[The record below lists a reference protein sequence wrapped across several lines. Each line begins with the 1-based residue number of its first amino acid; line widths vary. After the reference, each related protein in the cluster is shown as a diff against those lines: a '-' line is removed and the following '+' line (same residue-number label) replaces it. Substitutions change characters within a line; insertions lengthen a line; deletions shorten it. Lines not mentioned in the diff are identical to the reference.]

1 MLRQD
6 VSEDLSHS
14 DTRLSVQLYGF
25 ELHTYNR
32 SGLYTHLEEKFGLEP
47 GIVPQEDDPG
57 GAGDKEADTAD
68 PDMDSTE
75 YVLGKNW
82 RDLIPVIK
90 VGWVLIFVENGF
102 HNLMS
107 RLTSPLA
114 SSSSAT
120 VCC

>member
-1 MLRQD
+1 M
-6 VSEDLSHS
+6 
-14 DTRLSVQLYGF
+14 YGF
-25 ELHTYNR
+25 ELRTYNR

-47 GIVPQEDDPG
+47 GIVPQEDNPG

-90 VGWVLIFVENGF
+90 VGWILVFVENDF
-102 HNLMS
+102 HKFMS
-107 RLTSPLA
+107 RLTSRLV

-120 VCC
+120 VCCQRHCW

>member
-1 MLRQD
+1 M
-6 VSEDLSHS
+6 
-14 DTRLSVQLYGF
+14 YGF
-25 ELHTYNR
+25 ELHTNNR
-32 SGLYTHLEEKFGLEP
+32 SGLYTHLEEKFGLEL
-47 GIVPQEDDPG
+47 GIVSQEDNPG